1 MPSDSVHAVQWG
13 FGVAL
18 LLGVTAV
25 LTLMESALAS
35 YSRAH
40 AQELAAEGRAG
51 AKRLLELLEDPPRF
65 SGTITLLRIITE
77 TTAYVILGFLLLV
90 SWQLPVWQTLLAV
103 LAVAVLIS
111 FVVIDVGI
119 RTLGRQHSDAIALAS
134 AGTVRQLSRLLRP
147 VTATLVLLGNA
158 ITPGKGFSEGPFA
171 SEAALREL
179 VDMAE
184 ASSLIESEERQMI
197 HSVFELGDTMVR
209 EVMVP
214 RTDVVFIERH
224 KTLRQAMSLFLRS
237 GFSRIPVVGEDLDD
251 IIGFAYLKD
260 ISKRVFDH
268 QDAESLEHVDSLMR
282 PVLHVPD
289 TLAVDDMLREMQLQ
303 RRHIAVA
310 VDEYGGTAGIL
321 TIEDIL
327 EEIVG
332 EITDEF
338 DDDELGVEHL
348 GDDLVRVPS
357 RFLVDDLID
366 VTGVSLADDDVDSVG
381 GLLAKHL
388 GRVPLPGDHIEVSGL
403 LMTAEEA
410 RGRRRKIN
418 AVRIQKLSEESAD
431 PS

>member
-1 MPSDSVHAVQWG
+1 MPSDSVDAVQWG

-282 PVLHVPD
+282 HVLHVPD